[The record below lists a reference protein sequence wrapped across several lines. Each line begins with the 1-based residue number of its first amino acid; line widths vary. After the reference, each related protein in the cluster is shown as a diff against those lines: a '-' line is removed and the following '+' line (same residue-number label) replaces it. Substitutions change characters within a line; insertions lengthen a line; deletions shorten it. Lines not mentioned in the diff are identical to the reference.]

1 MQLLLPFEHHW
12 DQHLMS
18 PHIYMM
24 GMNLMISSSKAE
36 CTTCGCRVLC
46 FYLYC
51 FVCEFITSSFVL
63 FCVLIVLSCYLYSVR
78 FFVHNFALFPSFIC
92 VSFSF
97 NFHSLS
103 TFCTVHIEFFLSLFI
118 VLSLLSFP

>member
-1 MQLLLPFEHHW
+1 MYLVFLVGRRPCIFGKNS
-12 DQHLMS
+12 DF
-18 PHIYMM
+18 
-24 GMNLMISSSKAE
+24 N
-36 CTTCGCRVLC
+36 CGCRVLC

-51 FVCEFITSSFVL
+51 FVCEFITLSFVL

-103 TFCTVHIEFFLSLFI
+103 TFCTVHIEFF
-118 VLSLLSFP
+118 